1 MTTIDGDQALTTEEF
16 RLIPTDGR
24 VRISKEL
31 SFPLGTELI
40 SRALY
45 GVAGYEG
52 LRLHFLGYC
61 DRANPSRIREM
72 VQDREPLAVL
82 EVWGSS
88 VIRVYPVPRENKS
101 VVKKVLCNVGL
112 PRLRR
117 WLVDSNTWVDE
128 VPDRFRQRSCTLSV
142 SVEHTTFRLLEDEFQ
157 LPEWAKRRR

>member
-1 MTTIDGDQALTTEEF
+1 MATEEF

-31 SFPLGTELI
+31 SFPLGAEMI

-45 GVAGYEG
+45 GVPGYGE
-52 LRLHFLGYC
+52 LRLNFLGYC

-72 VQDREPLAVL
+72 VQDRERLAVL

-88 VIRVYPVPRENKS
+88 VISIYPVPRENKS
-101 VVKKVLCNVGL
+101 VIRKVLCNVGL

-117 WLVDSNTWVDE
+117 WLVDYNKWVDE

-142 SVEHTTFRLLEDEFQ
+142 CVEHTTFRLLEEEFQ
-157 LPEWAKRRR
+157 LPEWAKRRRQ